1 VVFATGRLARL
12 AREIEELPVTEPIVD
27 PALGSAVLA
36 EHASRRQHG
45 GRLGSALVVQLVDDI
60 VGGVYAPG
68 ATLPT
73 EADLGAKFGVSRTVV
88 RESVKLLQDKGLI
101 RIVQGKGTLV
111 TDPRSWDLIDDVV
124 LAAVVRHDD
133 TLGILDELVLVR
145 AALERE
151 MAAAAAGR
159 AAAAERELLTA
170 AFRVM
175 ERAADDVAEF
185 AAADVDFHD
194 AVMDISGQRLARAIV
209 TSIHGKARTT
219 GRYHGAATAARIEET
234 IDEHRRIL
242 DAICAGDADGANAAM
257 YEHITGSWARRRPA
271 AQAGLDSRA

>member
-1 VVFATGRLARL
+1 M
-12 AREIEELPVTEPIVD
+12 
-27 PALGSAVLA
+27 
-36 EHASRRQHG
+36 
-45 GRLGSALVVQLVDDI
+45 VQLVNDI
-60 VGGVYAPG
+60 VGGAYAPG

-242 DAICAGDADGANAAM
+242 DAIWPVTPRLRTPPCTRTSPVPGPVAA
-257 YEHITGSWARRRPA
+257 RPPRPA
-271 AQAGLDSRA
+271 STHAPERGTLPEIGRGDLHWGSSSNRVA

>member
-1 VVFATGRLARL
+1 MERIA
-12 AREIEELPVTEPIVD
+12 D
-27 PALGSAVLA
+27 PSLSSAVLA
-36 EHASRRQHG
+36 EHASRRQRG
-45 GRLGSALVVQLVDDI
+45 DRLGSALVVQLVDDI

-73 EADLGAKFGVSRTVV
+73 EGDLGAKFGVSRTVV

-151 MAAAAAGR
+151 MAS
-159 AAAAERELLTA
+159 AAAERA
-170 AFRVM
+170 
-175 ERAADDVAEF
+175 
-185 AAADVDFHD
+185 
-194 AVMDISGQRLARAIV
+194 
-209 TSIHGKARTT
+209 
-219 GRYHGAATAARIEET
+219 
-234 IDEHRRIL
+234 
-242 DAICAGDADGANAAM
+242 
-257 YEHITGSWARRRPA
+257 TGSSRNSWLRRSARWSSPP
-271 AQAGLDSRA
+271 GTWPSSPTPTWTSTTP

>member
-1 VVFATGRLARL
+1 MVFATGRLARL

-27 PALGSAVLA
+27 PTLGSAVLA

-60 VGGVYAPG
+60 VGGAYAPG

-145 AALERE
+145 A
-151 MAAAAAGR
+151 
-159 AAAAERELLTA
+159 
-170 AFRVM
+170 
-175 ERAADDVAEF
+175 
-185 AAADVDFHD
+185 
-194 AVMDISGQRLARAIV
+194 
-209 TSIHGKARTT
+209 TT
-219 GRYHGAATAARIEET
+219 
-234 IDEHRRIL
+234 
-242 DAICAGDADGANAAM
+242 
-257 YEHITGSWARRRPA
+257 P
-271 AQAGLDSRA
+271 